1 MEFLMNIKQ
10 LTEELSRVLNEKD
23 YIRVFDVGHPNS
35 RCVALMRGD
44 EEIDNFGTGWKK
56 PQSEEQIRK
65 EARRFFKG
73 LPKDIEV
80 IIEDE

>member
-1 MEFLMNIKQ
+1 MNIRK
-10 LTEELSRVLNEKD
+10 LNERLSELLDEEKKD

-35 RCVALMRGD
+35 RCVALMHGD
-44 EEIDNFGTGWKK
+44 EEIDNFGTGWKN

-65 EARRFFKG
+65 EARKFFKR

-80 IIEDE
+80 IIE